1 MRVHNRWKEIR
12 PELDADSFLSIGRI
26 IRIASYITVVT
37 DEVVGQHGLNRG
49 EFELLAAV
57 RRSGK
62 NCRATELSVM
72 TKSSGAA
79 ITKRLD
85 RLTMQGLITREVLP
99 RDRRVVLV
107 NLTNEGRHLID
118 ELVPAVLD
126 AEKKLLS
133 DFDETEIAELQRLS
147 AKLLNAVE
155 PR

>member
-1 MRVHNRWKEIR
+1 
-12 PELDADSFLSIGRI
+12 
-26 IRIASYITVVT
+26 
-37 DEVVGQHGLNRG
+37 
-49 EFELLAAV
+49 
-57 RRSGK
+57 
-62 NCRATELSVM
+62 
-72 TKSSGAA
+72 
-79 ITKRLD
+79 
-85 RLTMQGLITREVLP
+85 MQGLITREVLP

-118 ELVPAVLD
+118 ELMPAVLD